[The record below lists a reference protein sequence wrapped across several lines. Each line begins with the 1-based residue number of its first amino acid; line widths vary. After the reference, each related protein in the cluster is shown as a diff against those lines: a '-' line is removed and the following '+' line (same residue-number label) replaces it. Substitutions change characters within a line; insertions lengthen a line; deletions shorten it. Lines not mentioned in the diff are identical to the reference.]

1 MALFT
6 NIAACNGR
14 PAGYSGH
21 EFDQTFPGGR
31 RPLLVRLNSENLMVI
46 PRRMN
51 PKVEYRL
58 QQIQRVND
66 SPSLAATFPRLKSL
80 TVDLAYFE
88 GDRLMKS
95 GDLRYKV
102 NVQHAKS
109 LFSFVC
115 PSGECIGGGFDL
127 SMSVAD
133 AVAGRRKNVE
143 GQIQCPG
150 TRTKPKQQGTVPC
163 QNLLHYK
170 LSLGYV

>member
-1 MALFT
+1 MAMNLT
-6 NIAACNGR
+6 KPSGR
-14 PAGYSGH
+14 
-21 EFDQTFPGGR
+21 R
-31 RPLLVRLNSENLMVI
+31 RPLLVRLNSENLIIM

-66 SPSLAATFPRLKSL
+66 SASLAATFPRLKSL

-88 GDRLMKS
+88 AGRLTKN
-95 GDLRYKV
+95 GELRDKV

-115 PSGECIGGGFDL
+115 PKGECIGGGFDL
-127 SMSVAD
+127 SASVAD
-133 AVAGRRKNVE
+133 AVETRRRIVE
-143 GQIQCPG
+143 GQIECQGSC
-150 TRTKPKQQGTVPC
+150 TKPKQLGTVPC
-163 QNLLHYK
+163 HNLLRYK

>member
-1 MALFT
+1 M
-6 NIAACNGR
+6 
-14 PAGYSGH
+14 
-21 EFDQTFPGGR
+21 
-31 RPLLVRLNSENLMVI
+31 MM

-66 SPSLAATFPRLKSL
+66 SASMAATFPRLKSL

-88 GDRLMKS
+88 ANRLTKN
-95 GDLRYKV
+95 GELKYKV
-102 NVQHAKS
+102 SVQHAKS

-127 SMSVAD
+127 STSLAQ
-133 AVAGRRKNVE
+133 AVETRRKIVE
-143 GQIQCPG
+143 GQIQCQG
-150 TRTKPKQQGTVPC
+150 SRTKPKQQGTVPC
-163 QNLLHYK
+163 HNLLRYK